1 MRVGKAVRI
10 NAMKLK
16 RRGVTWPTA
25 REAGQLPEPMFKRTA
40 TWLELTPLHI
50 KGEYLSLIHI

>member
-50 KGEYLSLIHI
+50 LSLIHI